1 MKLSLACCERVIILQ
16 LYLEMRWKGKC
27 AMKYVVNGI
36 KHVDFRKAVQAA
48 QTANLRCVDCI
59 ENDGEPCGSIVFN
72 GVRWVY
78 YLTFDEG

>member
-1 MKLSLACCERVIILQ
+1 
-16 LYLEMRWKGKC
+16 
-27 AMKYVVNGI
+27 MKYVVNGI

-78 YLTFDEG
+78 YLTSDEG